1 MKNVVRQLSSVLFV
15 MLVILTGCKKDDVIQ
30 PIPGGGGQNP
40 GRKSSNAF
48 RLVVDSLPGTPAPVY
63 GLYAMFSIINEENDT
78 IVSNR
83 KMILSYNGKYQTDTV
98 KLDSANYKVAKF
110 QVVDETGRTNF
121 VTPIQGSAKAGL
133 VEKPLGVPFSLP
145 KPSESKIALQVLPVA
160 LGEKATDY
168 GYPEGSFK
176 NGVSQD
182 PSGPVKIKIR
192 PLIKIG
198 GVVYDSIPVQI
209 IVQAWDNTGILS
221 TKFISLTPGTNEI
234 SLLRTVPKYKIL
246 LMHWGTTDQ
255 LELTQNDIQEGTLY
269 TMGGS
274 KQAKKLQSE
283 IVYKLTD
290 GTYKAMTKNTY
301 LYGMDGKVS
310 EIQYFQ
316 RKADNS
322 PYMAMNDRFIR
333 NGEGKVIKTVRHGTK
348 NEVLSQTDFT
358 YNQQGRINGIK
369 ETTSDN
375 TTHADVEYFG
385 AAGGTGISGNYSVN
399 IKYRYTLHYY
409 TMNYNMVFNGGNLT
423 EDVATT
429 THYNYE
435 KGMYEYDFAINPYI
449 HMDLPDLYLSKSSKH
464 NRKIQYKE
472 YAVQFPTS
480 IPSKFEYTYDT
491 DGYPKELITTYIA
504 YGSGEFLYKTKTVYT
519 Y

>member
-40 GRKSSNAF
+40 GGKSSNAF

-63 GLYAMFSIINEENDT
+63 GLYAMFSIINEDNDT

-98 KLDSANYKVAKF
+98 KLDSADYKVAGF
-110 QVVDETGRTNF
+110 QVVDEAGRTNF
-121 VTPIQGSAKAGL
+121 VTPIAGSAKAGL
-133 VEKPLGVPFSLP
+133 VEKPLGIPFSLP
-145 KPSESKIALQVLPVA
+145 KPTESRISLQVLKVPF
-160 LGEKATDY
+160 GDKATDY
-168 GYPEGSFK
+168 GYKEGSFK
-176 NGVSQD
+176 NDIPKD
-182 PSGPVKIKIR
+182 PVTQVKIKIR

-198 GVVYDSIPVQI
+198 DVVYDSIPVQLR
-209 IVQAWDNTGILS
+209 ILS
-221 TKFISLTPGTNEI
+221 TEANGAFVQRYVSLTPGTNEVTLMR
-234 SLLRTVPKYKIL
+234 SVQKYKIFL
-246 LMHWGTTDQ
+246 SKWGVEDE
-255 LELTQNDIQEGTLY
+255 LELTQADIQEGAVY
-269 TMGGS
+269 TIGGS
-274 KQAKKLQSE
+274 KEAKKLKSE
-283 IVYKLTD
+283 VVLRLTD
-290 GTYKAMTKNTY
+290 GVYKPLTKNSY
-301 LYGMDGKVS
+301 IYDGEGNLT

-316 RKADNS
+316 KKADNT
-322 PYMAMNDRFIR
+322 PFIAMTDKLTR
-333 NGEGKVIKTVRHGTK
+333 NWNGKVTKTVRYGTK

-358 YNQQGRINGIK
+358 YNQQGVINGIK